1 MIMIIKNHSIF
12 VSCLHVI
19 LLIYN
24 CQLLIYKIINNKFY
38 SILENIP
45 YVIEINNIHYLLKI
59 FIYNLINK
67 YIILNN

>member
-19 LLIYN
+19 